1 MAFENST
8 LVYQRRAEMF
18 DSDSDHLSSS
28 GESSPREG
36 IGKSIVIPNFGAV
49 QHNPNKRIPLMG
61 TWRLHESVNI
71 SRSRQN
77 SERSSGVDSD
87 ADFVFRHKSNG
98 IDARYSAVRRLPVNG
113 HCEGDYEKD
122 RNGDRS
128 HMPVPERRKEH
139 LNGHCGLDLKK
150 FDVNGTA
157 VRPDPHLTNGN
168 RKEYSILNGNNV
180 YINATTTVGEWLEN
194 GHFDTGGNN
203 GKKPTVGYSKK
214 NPILSINNNVIK
226 EDFHANGKVNFNQDS
241 DESSPIFIQSLKLDD
256 NLNRGI
262 ASLLYSNTPSLT
274 FCQRKRLNFMKLC
287 LRRNQPFYFLEM
299 AGENDK
305 VPSPR
310 MLMPRPNSAFIPR
323 MVPGT
328 GSKEHGVSVQS
339 SLDSDNEDVFKQVVN
354 MHPSDQSLADRG
366 IPNRKLQ
373 ARYQEAM
380 LKLETLK
387 RQNEETLK
395 MYDQARKDADYYCK
409 QHRTAM
415 SNGDQLRGKLQGLQ
429 QEYAELMSERNQV
442 QQEINDLRQRYD
454 DDAKE
459 LNELRIQSRE
469 FVSVMGQPDVKRMY
483 DMAMDRY
490 ETLKHEYDSLQKRYT
505 DMKSSHGSGVNKIER
520 LQEDKSQLQLQID
533 TAVKERNALK
543 QQCTGAIREYE
554 KARREL
560 EELRKQEYKAQQDSR
575 VFKQAIKKAQMDR
588 DQAVHEHRLVMSERD
603 EVHKE
608 IEKLQDEAQR
618 ESTRRKAAEEKL
630 ATMQNDYS
638 HLHQK
643 LVDTLREQDQSEKKI
658 SDLSERYRVMINNTM
673 MAKKE
678 REGILQDLRKYEEEL
693 QVARHER
700 KEALDQLEEV
710 NQERYKAKQEQEMT
724 NHEYKE
730 VNKEVE
736 SLRRK
741 VDSLTRELKESVQ
754 ESENAKRLR
763 DWAFMERDKIVAERE
778 SIRALCD
785 KLRRERDRAVS
796 NYAEALRKTDD
807 VERKKNEVTK
817 ELNEVKQ
824 NVIQQEEK
832 EARMRQLIA
841 PRSRDSAID
850 ADSQEWQMELV
861 EIETVK
867 DDGDMTM
874 LGFDIGDCN
883 KDHQFPDDCSVVITK
898 VDKGSVADGRL
909 KVNDCVV
916 RVNNVDLTNGGD
928 RSIAVQA
935 LQAVKNSRGV
945 LNMVVKRRRPS
956 SVRHHPVKLFYGG
969 KEHGLVLDNGIF
981 ISRIVA
987 GSAAAKEGSLLPG
1000 DRIVYVD
1007 GFLVE
1012 NKSVSEVEEM
1022 LSSSNDSV
1030 MLNIVRVTGM
1040 SMSSSTSPTVES
1052 IQSHETSSS
1061 KSSLTPYL
1069 PPMEVPEQK
1078 SDRNGNLQQPPSA
1091 KDEVVQQALRAFVQ
1105 RRESMHSRES
1115 SHESANSGEQT
1126 PLALSRQNSVKEKM
1140 HNQDPNRDKR
1150 LTVGDYPQNSLKR
1163 SEIGQRESRKS
1174 YSGREIM
1181 PLEFGHPNGQYDL
1194 MRHVGGE
1201 FVKSPSPGVVIHHEN
1216 YRRDGNLRSYH
1227 GNDSSHRPQ
1236 DSGRRDVAHVSEI
1249 KNDGQPLTNGDLRP
1263 LPGSREGQGKNRT
1276 FPREGTRESHF
1287 NDDFPPVQF
1296 DRTDPH
1302 RESIHNR
1309 NASKSLNRKREF
1321 NGWSEPSRS
1330 LYPSRMPNH
1339 KPSYE
1344 SSHWE
1349 ECKNESV
1356 HSSHVN
1362 GNVQVS
1368 RSISQNCSPRDFH
1381 ASSPHMQQPV
1391 QSGHIRSWSSSSGR
1405 DMEPNFKPEEYVSC
1419 HLDSDQEDSYPD
1431 WDQKQAQNNVF
1442 AGDAESKTVPV
1453 THPKQQVHVKDH
1465 STWPRSHGPPDPYN
1479 KGHKKR
1485 RRGPIPDMTQRNDSV
1500 EAIIKPTPPSRTSSF
1515 KASLRHVEPSPTS
1528 PNGSES
1534 RRQSSSAGS
1543 EMKSQGSLHST
1554 QSTTVKV
1561 SPINPS
1567 SPLNNMRQNNINQ
1580 NGIDSPKQNGFF
1592 QFDSHPEHSKLFVSM
1607 TKDVTQAV
1615 AFRPVSVPSVQQIK
1629 YLPSESAI
1637 VPRVEPLVH
1646 ATSPGYYSSRRPPEP
1661 FQNVRADPVV
1671 TVPPWDTSSLR
1682 SESGSSNHYNTWSR
1696 PAEAQV
1702 IIQPTVPSYKVI
1714 SRKLESAITNN
1725 RYIQDSPNY
1734 QPPSPGLSDF
1744 DPFPMYPREPI
1755 TLSRTSLP
1763 GSGRGHQMSLSTSS
1777 EYSTTSLPTKFNR
1790 IHFTPNP
1797 PSRPSPGPSSSSDIA
1812 SINSGHSS
1820 PTSPSVID
1828 DSPYLSP
1835 AVSVEP
1841 SVTVTSQG
1849 GPNDTRLIE
1858 IEKTLEPGLGFSIKE
1873 AGGIFVNTVTEGSLA
1888 YRGGLKYGDQIL
1900 EVNGINLRRATYE
1913 NAVQILTRAGNSI
1926 CIKVQYNRNKMEDD
1940 QRSSMCSSTQSTPIA
1955 SQTSTRTNSPTP
1967 TITPPTP
1974 RASRTQSILSSSSSV
1989 MLSEQPRFVFL
2000 TKCGGSIG
2008 IRMYGGNKVG
2018 IFVSEIEPMSPA
2030 SKSDGLLVG
2039 DQILEYNGVDLRN
2052 ATAEKAAIELQKP
2065 AEGITILAQHNLSKF
2080 NKIQNHNCDELYIK
2094 ALTDF
2099 TAEKEGQLSFKKE
2112 EVMIVEDTMYNG
2124 SLGVWIAWL
2133 INQEGKKSRGA
2144 GGQIPSKTALHR
2156 EMVRRRLLSEGM
2168 QEEELRTAS
2177 SRRSSGPARRSFLK
2191 RKKKHQHNNS
2201 KDSRELSEG
2210 SMTDVPVHEDASVPT
2225 YLRVE
2230 PLDMH
2235 IKRPVIL
2242 LGPLVDKVALKMTEE
2257 SPNKYV
2263 RVYPKIV
2270 QSASHML
2277 EKDVE
2282 NGLILDYQRK
2292 DGMYEVI
2299 NTSDVKDICKKGCHC
2314 ILNGLNP
2321 YVAERLQRLQL
2332 HPIVIFVKFKT
2343 IKNIKE
2349 QKDPHFLRERVTH
2362 KQAKELLEAANKI
2375 EQDFKSLFSEIIQG
2389 GNLASISTRVKNLID
2404 TQQRKPIWIP
2414 SSQPL

>member
-8 LVYQRRAEMF
+8 LVYQRRADMF
-18 DSDSDHLSSS
+18 DSESDQLSSS

-61 TWRLHESVNI
+61 TWRLHESVHIN
-71 SRSRQN
+71 RSRQN
-77 SERSSGVDSD
+77 SDRSSGVDSD

-98 IDARYSAVRRLPVNG
+98 VNARYSAVRRLPVNG
-113 HCEGDYEKD
+113 HCEGDCERD
-122 RNGDRS
+122 RNGVRY
-128 HMPVPERRKEH
+128 HTAAPEPRKEH
-139 LNGHCGLDLKK
+139 LNSHCGSDLRK
-150 FDVNGTA
+150 FDVNGA
-157 VRPDPHLTNGN
+157 PVRPDLHVTNGH

-180 YINATTTVGEWLEN
+180 YINATTTVGEWLQN
-194 GHFDTGGNN
+194 GHFDIGSRNGQKSGVGN
-203 GKKPTVGYSKK
+203 TKK
-214 NPILSINNNVIK
+214 NPTLSVNNNVIK
-226 EDFHANGKVNFNQDS
+226 EDFSTNGKVNFNQEI
-241 DESSPIFIQSLKLDD
+241 DENSPIFIQGLKLDE
-256 NLNRGI
+256 NLNAGI

-310 MLMPRPNSAFIPR
+310 MLMPRPNSAFIQR
-323 MVPGT
+323 MIPGT

-339 SLDSDNEDVFKQVVN
+339 SLDSDNEELVFNKQGVN
-354 MHPSDQSLADRG
+354 MGPSDQSLSERGVADRG
-366 IPNRKLQ
+366 VPHRDYRKLQ
-373 ARYQEAM
+373 SKCHDTM

-395 MYDQARKDADYYCK
+395 MCDQSRKDADYYCK

-429 QEYAELMSERNQV
+429 QEYAELMSERTQV

-459 LNELRIQSRE
+459 LNELRVQSRE

-505 DMKSSHGSGVNKIER
+505 DVKSSHGSGVNKIER
-520 LQEDKSQLQLQID
+520 LQEDKSQLQVQME

-554 KARREL
+554 KARREM
-560 EELRKQEYKAQQDSR
+560 EELRKQEFKAQQENR
-575 VFKQAIKKAQMDR
+575 LLKQAIKKTQIER
-588 DQAVHEHRLVMSERD
+588 DQAVREHRLVMSERD

-608 IEKLQDEAQR
+608 IEKLQDEAQH
-618 ESTRRKAAEEKL
+618 ESAKRRTAEEKL

-678 REGILQDLRKYEEEL
+678 REGILHELRKYEEEL

-710 NQERYKAKQEQEMT
+710 NQERYKARQEQEMT

-741 VDSLTRELKESVQ
+741 VDSLTREHKESVQ

-850 ADSQEWQMELV
+850 ADSQEWQMEMV
-861 EIETVK
+861 ELETVK

-898 VDKGSVADGRL
+898 VDKGSIADGRL

-928 RSIAVQA
+928 CSIAVQA
-935 LQAVKNSRGV
+935 VKNNRGV
-945 LNMVVKRRRPS
+945 LNLVVKRRRPS
-956 SVRHHPVKLFYGG
+956 NVRHHPVKLFYGG

-981 ISRIVA
+981 ISRIVP

-1000 DRIVYVD
+1000 DRILYID
-1007 GFLVE
+1007 GYLVE
-1012 NKSVSEVEEM
+1012 NKSVTEVEEM
-1022 LSSSNDSV
+1022 LSSTSESV
-1030 MLNIVRVTGM
+1030 MLNIVRVTAM

-1052 IQSHETSSS
+1052 IQSHDTSSS
-1061 KSSLTPYL
+1061 KSSLTQYL
-1069 PPMEVPEQK
+1069 PPMELAGQK

-1091 KDEVVQQALRAFVQ
+1091 KDENVKQALRAFVQ

-1126 PLALSRQNSVKEKM
+1126 PLALSRQNSVKEQM
-1140 HNQDPNRDKR
+1140 HNLDPKRDKR
-1150 LTVGDYPQNSLKR
+1150 MTVGDYPQNSLKR
-1163 SEIGQRESRKS
+1163 SELGQRESRKS
-1174 YSGREIM
+1174 YSGREN
-1181 PLEFGHPNGQYDL
+1181 LEFISHPGHSNGQYDH
-1194 MRHVGGE
+1194 MRHSVGE
-1201 FVKSPSPGVVIHHEN
+1201 YVRPSSPGAVLRHEN
-1216 YRRDGNLRSYH
+1216 YRSDGNLISFNDSPH
-1227 GNDSSHRPQ
+1227 GNETAHRPQ
-1236 DSGRRDVAHVSEI
+1236 DGGRRDVAHANEV
-1249 KNDGQPLTNGDLRP
+1249 KKDGQSLTNGDLRP
-1263 LPGSREGQGKNRT
+1263 LPGSRGS
-1276 FPREGTRESHF
+1276 PREGNRESH
-1287 NDDFPPVQF
+1287 DGDFSQEYFV
-1296 DRTDPH
+1296 RTGPH

-1309 NASKSLNRKREF
+1309 HASKSLNRKREF
-1321 NGWSEPSRS
+1321 NPWSEPSRFT
-1330 LYPSRMPNH
+1330 YPARVPNN

-1344 SSHWE
+1344 SNQSHWE
-1349 ECKNESV
+1349 DCNIESV
-1356 HSSHVN
+1356 RNSHVN

-1368 RSISQNCSPRDFH
+1368 RPTSQDCSPRDFH
-1381 ASSPHMQQPV
+1381 ASSPHMQQSV
-1391 QSGHIRSWSSSSGR
+1391 LSGHTRSWSSSSGR
-1405 DMEPNFKPEEYVSC
+1405 DMEANFRPEEYASF
-1419 HLDSDQEDSYPD
+1419 DREDNFHE
-1431 WDQKQAQNNVF
+1431 WDQKHASNDVSP
-1442 AGDAESKTVPV
+1442 GDAESKTVPV
-1453 THPKQQVHVKDH
+1453 KHPKQQVLVKDH
-1465 STWPRSHGPPDPYN
+1465 STWPRSHGPPDPH
-1479 KGHKKR
+1479 KPGRKKR
-1485 RRGPIPDMTQRNDSV
+1485 RRGPIPDMTPRNDNI
-1500 EAIIKPTPPSRTSSF
+1500 EAIVKPTPPSRTSSF
-1515 KASLRHVEPSPTS
+1515 KASLRHVEPSS
-1528 PNGSES
+1528 ASSNGSES
-1534 RRQSSSAGS
+1534 RRQSSTAGS
-1543 EMKSQGSLHST
+1543 DGKSQGSLHT
-1554 QSTTVKV
+1554 AQSPTVKV

-1567 SPLNNMRQNNINQ
+1567 SPMNNINR
-1580 NGIDSPKQNGFF
+1580 NGNGRDSPKQNGFF
-1592 QFDSHPEHSKLFVSM
+1592 LFDSPHENTKSYVSV

-1615 AFRPVSVPSVQQIK
+1615 AYRPVSVTSVSQIK

-1637 VPRVEPLVH
+1637 VPRVDPPTH
-1646 ATSPGYYSSRRPPEP
+1646 ATSPGSYSSQRPPEP
-1661 FQNVRADPVV
+1661 LQIVRADPVV
-1671 TVPPWDTSSLR
+1671 TVPPWDTSSLP
-1682 SESGSSNHYNTWSR
+1682 SESGTHSHYNTWAHISM
-1696 PAEAQV
+1696 PTEAQV
-1702 IIQPTVPSYKVI
+1702 IIQPVTVPSYKAI
-1714 SRKLESAITNN
+1714 SYKLQSAITNN
-1725 RYIQDSPNY
+1725 RYYPDSPSCQ
-1734 QPPSPGLSDF
+1734 QPPSPGLPDF
-1744 DPFPMYPREPI
+1744 DPFPKYPGEPI
-1755 TLSRTSLP
+1755 NLSRTSLP
-1763 GSGRGHQMSLSTSS
+1763 GSGRGHQHD
-1777 EYSTTSLPTKFNR
+1777 YSTASLPNKFTR
-1790 IHFTPNP
+1790 IQFPCY

-1835 AVSVEP
+1835 AVSVEA

-1888 YRGGLKYGDQIL
+1888 DRGGLKYGDQIL
-1900 EVNGINLRRATYE
+1900 EVNGINLRRATYD

-1926 CIKVQYNRNKMEDD
+1926 CIKVQYNRSKMEDD
-1940 QRSSMCSSTQSTPIA
+1940 HRSSMCSSTQSTPIA

-1974 RASRTQSILSSSSSV
+1974 RASRTQSTASD
-1989 MLSEQPRFVFL
+1989 SEESCTVDIISCEVTKFHKSCKFCFHDVRINTVIFHLFGVCLVFMV
-2000 TKCGGSIG
+2000 
-2008 IRMYGGNKVG
+2008 R
-2018 IFVSEIEPMSPA
+2018 
-2030 SKSDGLLVG
+2030 
-2039 DQILEYNGVDLRN
+2039 
-2052 ATAEKAAIELQKP
+2052 
-2065 AEGITILAQHNLSKF
+2065 GIT
-2080 NKIQNHNCDELYIK
+2080 
-2094 ALTDF
+2094 
-2099 TAEKEGQLSFKKE
+2099 
-2112 EVMIVEDTMYNG
+2112 
-2124 SLGVWIAWL
+2124 
-2133 INQEGKKSRGA
+2133 
-2144 GGQIPSKTALHR
+2144 
-2156 EMVRRRLLSEGM
+2156 
-2168 QEEELRTAS
+2168 
-2177 SRRSSGPARRSFLK
+2177 
-2191 RKKKHQHNNS
+2191 
-2201 KDSRELSEG
+2201 
-2210 SMTDVPVHEDASVPT
+2210 SV
-2225 YLRVE
+2225 
-2230 PLDMH
+2230 LD
-2235 IKRPVIL
+2235 
-2242 LGPLVDKVALKMTEE
+2242 
-2257 SPNKYV
+2257 
-2263 RVYPKIV
+2263 
-2270 QSASHML
+2270 
-2277 EKDVE
+2277 
-2282 NGLILDYQRK
+2282 
-2292 DGMYEVI
+2292 
-2299 NTSDVKDICKKGCHC
+2299 
-2314 ILNGLNP
+2314 
-2321 YVAERLQRLQL
+2321 
-2332 HPIVIFVKFKT
+2332 
-2343 IKNIKE
+2343 
-2349 QKDPHFLRERVTH
+2349 
-2362 KQAKELLEAANKI
+2362 
-2375 EQDFKSLFSEIIQG
+2375 
-2389 GNLASISTRVKNLID
+2389 
-2404 TQQRKPIWIP
+2404 
-2414 SSQPL
+2414 